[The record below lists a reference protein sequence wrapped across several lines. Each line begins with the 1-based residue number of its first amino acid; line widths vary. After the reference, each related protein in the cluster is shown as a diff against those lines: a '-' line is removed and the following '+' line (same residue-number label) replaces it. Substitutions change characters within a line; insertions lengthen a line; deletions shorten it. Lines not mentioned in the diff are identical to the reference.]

1 MKVGQA
7 NDSETSDNAVVVDV
21 VKNGTKID
29 SQSVRFD
36 VVQPFDEDITDA
48 NSLKLQ
54 FHLDPTKCVSGGVTT
69 VVEGLTVS

>member
-29 SQSVRFD
+29 SQSVPFD
-36 VVQPFDEDITDA
+36 AVQSFDEDITDA

-54 FHLDPTKCVSGGVTT
+54 FHIDRTKCVSGGVTT